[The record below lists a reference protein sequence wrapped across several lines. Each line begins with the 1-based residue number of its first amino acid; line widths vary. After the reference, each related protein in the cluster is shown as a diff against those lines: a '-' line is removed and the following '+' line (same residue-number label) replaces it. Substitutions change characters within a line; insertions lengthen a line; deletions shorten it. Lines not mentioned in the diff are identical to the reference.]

1 MKIFIS
7 ALITFFSSLS
17 WSSCLQ
23 APAFFDN
30 NRIYLKIDSPKG
42 PLLFYTDSG
51 GGLYPF
57 IYSEAAEKLGM
68 KIEKII
74 EDDGLK
80 IGFSTFPSSLGAQH
94 IPSYSEWKG
103 SVKVFTPKENAQDE
117 PSQIKFFI
125 HDGFFGATFFAAG
138 KVWRLNYLKQELW
151 FCDSF
156 SVTKDFAVL
165 DIHFKT
171 TKGVRDTYQPRMEI
185 EITGTKVPV
194 LFDTG
199 ATSFY
204 SKEAVAQLKLNH
216 QINPSSFIRESVAR
230 KWLKSNPQWRV
241 IENGDKFGGGGFL
254 VEVPLI
260 KVANYEVGPIW
271 FATRK
276 DSIYDKYSKEIMDAH
291 IDGAVG
297 GNLFKHFEIIADYSG
312 AKLYFRK

>member
-7 ALITFFSSLS
+7 ALIIFFSPHL
-17 WSSCLQ
+17 WAACLQ

-30 NRIYLKIDSPKG
+30 NRIYMKVSSPKG

-51 GGLYPF
+51 GGVYPF
-57 IYSEAAEKLGM
+57 IYSETAEKLGM
-68 KIEKII
+68 KIEKVV
-74 EDDGLK
+74 EDDGIK
-80 IGFSTFPSSLGAQH
+80 IGFSTFPSSLETQNV
-94 IPSYSEWKG
+94 PSYSEWKG
-103 SVKVFTPKENAQDE
+103 NVKVFTARENAQDE

-125 HDGFFGATFFAAG
+125 RDGFYGATFFAAG
-138 KVWRLNYLKQELW
+138 KIWRFNYPKQELW

-156 SVTKDFAVL
+156 SVVKDFVVL
-165 DIHFKT
+165 DMYFKT
-171 TKGVRDTYQPRMEI
+171 TQGIRDTHQPRMEI
-185 EITGTKVPV
+185 EVSGTKVPV

-199 ATSFY
+199 ATSLY
-204 SKEAVAQLKLNH
+204 SSEAVVQLKLNN

-230 KWLKSNPQWRV
+230 KWQQSNPKWRV
-241 IENGDKFGGGGFL
+241 IKNGDKFGGGGFL
-254 VEVPLI
+254 IEVPRI
-260 KVANYEVGPIW
+260 KVATYEVGPVW

-297 GNLFKHFEIIADYSG
+297 GNLFKYFEIIANYPS